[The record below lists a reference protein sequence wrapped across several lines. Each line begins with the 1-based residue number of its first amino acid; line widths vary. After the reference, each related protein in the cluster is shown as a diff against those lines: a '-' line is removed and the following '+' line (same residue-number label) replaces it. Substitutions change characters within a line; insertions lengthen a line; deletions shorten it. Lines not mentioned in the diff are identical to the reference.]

1 MRTGHYIYFTSLI
14 AAYNW
19 LE

>member
-14 AAYNW
+14 AEYNW